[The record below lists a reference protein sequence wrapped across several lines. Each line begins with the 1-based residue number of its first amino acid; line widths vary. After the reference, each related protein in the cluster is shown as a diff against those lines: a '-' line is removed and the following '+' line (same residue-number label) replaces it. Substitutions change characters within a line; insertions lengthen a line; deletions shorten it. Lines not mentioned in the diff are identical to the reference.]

1 MTTGTENGGRGVGG
15 TASRGWRGEEG
26 LQRGPGRALAV
37 AGLPRV
43 LPVVTG
49 TGPCACD
56 TTAHN

>member
-1 MTTGTENGGRGVGG
+1 M
-15 TASRGWRGEEG
+15 
-26 LQRGPGRALAV
+26 QRGPGRALAV
-37 AGLPRV
+37 AGLPCV